1 MKSRNR
7 RVTTRALLAIA
18 ALSAFAVAS
27 AAADDVAGDR
37 VLKNY
42 VLSMDKVA
50 KYDAASKAVMAAMK
64 SDPGVRAEAEKM
76 SEEPQDT
83 LAELEAK
90 FTRHPRLFA
99 FYQKQGLSKDDAVII
114 PMAVIGACALAQASP
129 ADTGDDTTSPAQ
141 VAFCRKNLPA
151 LKKFAFFA
159 EANGGSGQ

>member
-1 MKSRNR
+1 MERGYR
-7 RVTTRALLAIA
+7 RATTRVLLAIA

-27 AAADDVAGDR
+27 AAADDAAGDR
-37 VLKNY
+37 MLKSY

-50 KYDAASKAVMAAMK
+50 KYDAASKAITAAMK
-64 SDPGVRAEAEKM
+64 SDPGIRAEAEKM
-76 SEEPQDT
+76 GDEPQDT

-141 VAFCRKNLPA
+141 VAFCRKNLVA
-151 LKKFAFFA
+151 LKKFAFFTA
-159 EANGGSGQ
+159 ANGGSSQ